1 MRSVVIAGPKKL
13 TIESKET
20 KEGKEGYILID
31 VIKVGICG
39 SDIHYWVSGEPKGLV
54 MGHEFSG
61 IVIDNGGSKKFKEG
75 DRVTALPISPCM
87 ECKECKSGNVQI
99 CSNTW
104 TEAIGLSL
112 DNPGGFGGR
121 VLVREDMVRH
131 LPDNVTYEN
140 GAMVEPAAVALRAA
154 NLSGI
159 KRGDRALV
167 IGGGIIGLLTAMFLR
182 FKGAEY
188 VCLTETNAARGE
200 KSVKLGVANEWF
212 NALDPKLT
220 EKLMSK
226 TETGNG
232 FDVVCDCVGN
242 SPALTSAIT
251 YTRPNGN
258 LVMVGISLGAV
269 SVPLVSATL
278 KEINMKGSIAYKPI
292 EFDAVIKLLE
302 DKKINLEKF
311 VDDVVTLDEIQSSFE
326 RLTSGSDPAVKILI
340 NPNKRKIIEIEK

>member
-1 MRSVVIAGPKKL
+1 
-13 TIESKET
+13 
-20 KEGKEGYILID
+20 
-31 VIKVGICG
+31 
-39 SDIHYWVSGEPKGLV
+39 

-87 ECKECKSGNVQI
+87 KCKECKSGNEQI
-99 CSNTW
+99 CSHTW
-104 TEAIGLSL
+104 ESAIGLSL

-121 VLVREDMVRH
+121 VLVREDMVRP
-131 LPDNVTYEN
+131 LPDNVTYES

-154 NLSGI
+154 NISGVQ
-159 KRGDRALV
+159 RGDRCLV

-182 FKGAEY
+182 LKGAGY
-188 VCLTETNAARGE
+188 VALTETNVKRGE

-212 NALDPKLT
+212 NALDPKVT

-242 SPALTSAIT
+242 SIALSNGII

-258 LVMVGISLGAV
+258 LIMVGISLGAV
-269 SVPLVSATL
+269 SIPMVSGVL
-278 KEINMKGSIAYKPI
+278 KEINMKGSIAYKQI
-292 EFDAVIKLLE
+292 EFETVIKLLE
-302 DKKINLEKF
+302 TKKIDLEKF
-311 VDDVVTLDEIQSSFE
+311 CDDIVTLDDVQASFE
-326 RLTSGSDPAVKILI
+326 RLTSGSDDAVKILVD
-340 NPNKRKIIEIEK
+340 PNKHKIVEL